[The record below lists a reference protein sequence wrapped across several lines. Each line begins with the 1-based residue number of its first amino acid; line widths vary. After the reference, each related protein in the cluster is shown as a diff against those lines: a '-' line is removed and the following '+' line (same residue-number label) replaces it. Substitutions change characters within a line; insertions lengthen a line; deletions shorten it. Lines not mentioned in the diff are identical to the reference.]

1 MAIVVDE
8 FGGTE
13 GIITME
19 DIVEEI
25 LGDAVPRGDVDP
37 YIEPL
42 EDGKFLVSGN
52 ARLDDLSEYLGFQI
66 EAEGIDTI
74 GGFVFTRLGYLPPSG
89 HKTRNSTAR
98 HYGAA
103 RWAKANRGAPAG
115 KNNRCRMDEA
125 PGRRQR
131 CELMIGF
138 IIFCCWIVSF
148 FFNGI
153 ESGLLSIDPVRLRQN
168 VKRRVPAAVRLN
180 RLLKHPE
187 RLLVTVLLITNAAD
201 IVGLLLLT
209 RQLVRSWGY
218 AGFFFSLAIAL
229 PVYLFLLSV
238 LPKSLFRR
246 FPFRALA
253 RLAGILEFASILFSP
268 LLELGAR
275 LGRLLLPGRAAK
287 RARLFAARE
296 ELKQITTQSER
307 EGSLTATERA
317 MIHNVVDFRGVK
329 VRDVMVP
336 LPKVVAVRPS
346 TSTQEALA
354 LSASS
359 GRRSSTCDY
368 AGRSAGWID

>member
-1 MAIVVDE
+1 
-8 FGGTE
+8 
-13 GIITME
+13 
-19 DIVEEI
+19 
-25 LGDAVPRGDVDP
+25 
-37 YIEPL
+37 
-42 EDGKFLVSGN
+42 
-52 ARLDDLSEYLGFQI
+52 
-66 EAEGIDTI
+66 
-74 GGFVFTRLGYLPPSG
+74 
-89 HKTRNSTAR
+89 
-98 HYGAA
+98 
-103 RWAKANRGAPAG
+103 
-115 KNNRCRMDEA
+115 
-125 PGRRQR
+125 
-131 CELMIGF
+131 MIAF
-138 IIFCCWIVSF
+138 AIFCCWIVSF

-168 VKRRVPAAVRLN
+168 VKRRVPAALRLN

-187 RLLVTVLLITNAAD
+187 RLLVTVLLITNASD

-229 PVYLFLLSV
+229 PVYLFLLLV
-238 LPKSLFRR
+238 LPKSLFQR

-253 RLAGILEFASILFSP
+253 RLAGVLEFASILFSP

-275 LGRLLLPGRAAK
+275 LGRLLLPIRAAK

-359 GRRSSTCDY
+359 GVDRLPVITPEGQPGGLINVLDILVEQNGARPLSDYIRRIVTANEEDPAYRIVQRLRAAHVGLAAVLDQKRNLRGIVTIEDLIRRLVSST
-368 AGRSAGWID
+368 GERV

>member
-1 MAIVVDE
+1 M
-8 FGGTE
+8 
-13 GIITME
+13 
-19 DIVEEI
+19 
-25 LGDAVPRGDVDP
+25 
-37 YIEPL
+37 
-42 EDGKFLVSGN
+42 
-52 ARLDDLSEYLGFQI
+52 
-66 EAEGIDTI
+66 
-74 GGFVFTRLGYLPPSG
+74 
-89 HKTRNSTAR
+89 
-98 HYGAA
+98 
-103 RWAKANRGAPAG
+103 
-115 KNNRCRMDEA
+115 
-125 PGRRQR
+125 
-131 CELMIGF
+131 MIGF

-168 VKRRVPAAVRLN
+168 VKRRVPAALRLN

-187 RLLVTVLLITNAAD
+187 RLLVTVLLFTNAAD

-218 AGFFFSLAIAL
+218 AGFFLSLAIAL

-253 RLAGILEFASILFSP
+253 QLAGVLEFASILFSP

-296 ELKQITTQSER
+296 ELKQITTESER

-329 VRDVMVP
+329 VRDVMLP
-336 LPKVVAVRPS
+336 LGKVVALQPS
-346 TSTQEALA
+346 TSTQEALE
-354 LSASS
+354 LGASS
-359 GRRSSTCDY
+359 GLDRLPVITPEGQPAGLINVLDILLDQNGNKPLGNYVRRMVTTTEEEPAYRIVQQLRAARLGLAAVLDQKKKIRGIVTIEDLIRRLVSSTE
-368 AGRSAGWID
+368 ARV